1 MLGVTPIPARIVRFG
16 GVPTSLEGCG
26 HFLGT
31 LHRKL
36 SEAKLAADAPQAL
49 LAHRLVIVTGKG
61 GTGKTTV
68 SAALALAAAHAG
80 LRVLVVEVGPDEQ
93 IPGLLEPG
101 CPPVG
106 YEGRTLP
113 AGPRALRIDP
123 FEALT
128 EYLSLQFGAR
138 SLVEL
143 VVKNSGFR
151 QLMNAAPGW
160 RELITLGKIWH
171 LAQLRAESGSPS
183 KHGRGS
189 PPKHGR
195 GSPPKHGRGSPP
207 GRDDPDL
214 SSDRRFDLIVV
225 DAPASGHGIAFL
237 EVPRV
242 VVSAVRTGPLH
253 KHAEHV
259 EEMLEDPEQTLVLP
273 VTLAE
278 ELPAREVAELVKR
291 VQGEMGLSMDRII
304 VNAAVQPPF
313 PGPVQDLDQVL
324 ERIDGDLDLG
334 KLSNPRTL
342 AWCARYLESRYELN
356 HSYMAEIR
364 NATGLPIV
372 WLPRISEGIHG
383 ISQIDT
389 LAQALLAQPGDP
401 K

>member
-1 MLGVTPIPARIVRFG
+1 MLGATAIPARIVRFG

-31 LHRKL
+31 LHQKL

-68 SAALALAAAHAG
+68 SAALALAAARAG

-171 LAQLRAESGSPS
+171 LAQLRAESGSPPNPGQGS
-183 KHGRGS
+183 PPGPGRGS
-189 PPKHGR
+189 PH
-195 GSPPKHGRGSPP
+195 

-324 ERIDGDLDLG
+324 ERIDADLDLG

-356 HSYMAEIR
+356 RNYTAKIR
-364 NATGLPIV
+364 DATGLAV
-372 WLPRISEGIHG
+372 VLLPRISEGIHG
-383 ISQIDT
+383 ISQIGT
-389 LAQALLAQPGDP
+389 LGPALLAQPGDP
-401 K
+401 T

>member
-1 MLGVTPIPARIVRFG
+1 LRVASI
-16 GVPTSLEGCG
+16 SW
-26 HFLGT
+26 GT
-31 LHRKL
+31 ADLKL
-36 SEAKLAADAPQAL
+36 SEAKLAVDTPQAL
-49 LAHRLVIVTGKG
+49 LAHRLIIVTGKG

-68 SAALALAAAHAG
+68 SAALALAAARAG
-80 LRVLVVEVGPDEQ
+80 RRVLVVEVGPDEQ

-106 YEGRTLP
+106 YEGRTLA

-128 EYLSLQFGAR
+128 EYLSLHFGAR
-138 SLVEL
+138 TLVEL

-171 LAQLRAESGSPS
+171 LAQLKAGSG
-183 KHGRGS
+183 GR
-189 PPKHGR
+189 PQRRP
-195 GSPPKHGRGSPP
+195 
-207 GRDDPDL
+207 DDSDP

-242 VVSAVRTGPLH
+242 VVSAVRSGPLH
-253 KHAEHV
+253 KNAEHV

-291 VQGEMGLSMDRII
+291 VQGEMGLSMDRVI

-313 PGPVQDLDQVL
+313 PGSVQDLDHAL
-324 ERIDGDLDLG
+324 ERIDADLDLG
-334 KLSNPRTL
+334 KLPNAGTL
-342 AWCARYLESRYELN
+342 AWCVRYLESRYELN
-356 HSYMAEIR
+356 HAYMAKIR

-372 WLPRISEGIHG
+372 LLPRICEGIHG
-383 ISQIDT
+383 TRQ
-389 LAQALLAQPGDP
+389 LEMLGQALLAQPGDP
-401 K
+401 T